1 MGVMQPGVTLLQ
13 TAIARALGPSS
24 ALAERQAFATQIQA
38 VLNQEGQA
46 RLVPT
51 IVAARLAP
59 AQGLS
64 KGKTLVITVTNHAA
78 MSKLRLLEP
87 LLRTQIQRETPEIT
101 ALKIVAQRAVSASP
115 RPTAPARPSI
125 PAPAL
130 ARLRAFYS
138 QDH

>member
-1 MGVMQPGVTLLQ
+1 MGAMHPGVTLLQ
-13 TAIARALGPSS
+13 TAIVRALGPSA

-38 VLNQEGQA
+38 VLRQEGQA

-51 IVAARLAP
+51 IVAARLAA
-59 AQGLS
+59 AQGAS
-64 KGKTLVITVTNHAA
+64 RGKTLVITVTSHAA
-78 MSKLRLLEP
+78 MAKLRLLEP
-87 LLRTQIQRETPEIT
+87 LLRAQIQQEIPDIA

-115 RPTAPARPSI
+115 GPTAPARPSI
-125 PAPAL
+125 PADAL

>member
-13 TAIARALGPSS
+13 TAITRALGPSA
-24 ALAERQAFATQIQA
+24 ALAERQAFATQIQT
-38 VLNQEGQA
+38 VLSKEGQA
-46 RLVPT
+46 RLGPT

-59 AQGLS
+59 SQDGRQ
-64 KGKTLVITVTNHAA
+64 GKTLVVTVTSHAA

-87 LLRTQIQRETPEIT
+87 VLRAEIQRETPEV
-101 ALKIVAQRAVSASP
+101 AAVKIVVQRVVSASP
-115 RPTAPARPSI
+115 RPFAPARPAV
-125 PAPAL
+125 PAHAL

>member
-1 MGVMQPGVTLLQ
+1 MGAMQPGVTLLQ
-13 TAIARALGPSS
+13 TAIVRALGPSA

-38 VLNQEGQA
+38 VLSQEGQA

-59 AQGLS
+59 AQGLGR
-64 KGKTLVITVTNHAA
+64 GKTLVITVTSHAA
-78 MSKLRLLEP
+78 MSKLKLLEP
-87 LLRTQIQRETPEIT
+87 LLRAQIQQETPDIE

-115 RPTAPARPSI
+115 RPAAPARPSV
-125 PAPAL
+125 PAHTL